1 MSANGLFG
9 KRVDP
14 SLAGIRTIGLVGR
27 LVAIITMLS
36 IPLWV
41 VARKRRKC
49 NDNQLPGR

>member
-36 IPLWV
+36 IPFWV
-41 VARKRRKC
+41 VARKRRKY
-49 NDNQLPGR
+49 NDDQLPGR